1 MSPFAVSPF
10 AVCPLALDTSIE
22 VDAGVNPKISL
33 PEVEVVPNNAAPIV
47 ENVAPVSNSSQGEYV
62 TLYHGTSAYV
72 ADEMV
77 TNQSVNIDRLA
88 SYQSSKSFDSGLYM
102 SSQESTANYYS
113 DLLFNGGQG
122 GGPAIVQIDVPTASF
137 NDFVNSSGISV
148 ETPVLIHLFLGRL
161 KPLSR

>member
-1 MSPFAVSPF
+1 M
-10 AVCPLALDTSIE
+10 
-22 VDAGVNPKISL
+22 
-33 PEVEVVPNNAAPIV
+33 
-47 ENVAPVSNSSQGEYV
+47 
-62 TLYHGTSAYV
+62 

-122 GGPAIVQIDVPTASF
+122 GGPAIVQIDVPAESF

-148 ETPVLIHLFLGRL
+148 ETPVPHPPVPGQTETFV
-161 KPLSR
+161 PLNQLNGFNNINGIRFSVKGN